1 MHERT
6 GLPPVTRRL
15 TLSPDAYRRVT
26 FFALLSLMAIV
37 VTGAA
42 VRLTGSGLGCS
53 DWPTCEQGQLAPAEI
68 SDAPAMI
75 EFVNR
80 TITGVV
86 SVAAAIA
93 VLGSLVRSPRRRDLT
108 WLSWGLVGGVV
119 AQILLGALVV
129 LLDLSPK
136 TVMAHFLVSIAIVLN
151 AVVLH
156 HRAGLPDLGTPVAV
170 VPPAVLRLGRAL
182 VAAAAVVV
190 VTGTVVTANGPHAGD
205 EAAERWTL
213 GIEPAARVHGVTVV
227 LFLVLVLVALSRTQA
242 APAPV
247 QRAGRVLLGVLVAQ
261 AAVGYTQYFTGVP
274 ALLVGVHVV
283 GALAVWVSAIRF
295 HLSLTQVQAIVPI
308 ARQAVPA

>member
-6 GLPPVTRRL
+6 AHPPVSRRPS
-15 TLSPDAYRRVT
+15 LSPEAYRRIT
-26 FFALLSLMAIV
+26 FVALVSLMAIV

-42 VRLTGSGLGCS
+42 VRLTGSGLGCT
-53 DWPTCEQGQLAPAEI
+53 DWPNCEQGQLAPAEI
-68 SDAPAMI
+68 TDAPAMI

-80 TITGVV
+80 LITGVV
-86 SVAAAIA
+86 SVAAAVA
-93 VLGSLVRSPRRRDLT
+93 VLGSLVRTPRRRDLT
-108 WLSWGLVGGVV
+108 RLSWGLVGGVV

-136 TVMAHFLVSIAIVLN
+136 TVMAHFLVSMAIVLN

-156 HRAGLPDLGTPVAV
+156 HRAGLPDLGMPVTVVPDAV
-170 VPPAVLRLGRAL
+170 VRLGRVL

-213 GIEPAARVHGVTVV
+213 GIEPAARVHGIAVV
-227 LFLVLVLVALSRTQA
+227 LLLLVVLAALHRTQA

-295 HLSLTQVQAIVPI
+295 HLSLTQVQPIVPV
-308 ARQAVPA
+308 AQVAVPA